1 MRAVRRPPV
10 PFRTALERAW
20 LAHES
25 LLCVGL
31 DPMPDAWPREFP
43 ATPAGAAAFCRA
55 VVDAVADIVCA
66 FKPQAAHFGAIGAEA
81 ELAALIRYIH
91 DSYPSVP
98 VILDAKR
105 GDIGSTAERYAV
117 EVFERYGA
125 DAVTVNP
132 YLGAE
137 SIAPYLAYRDRGV
150 FVLCRTSNPG
160 SDWLQGYGSPGEPV
174 YLRVARAASEWN
186 DDRSVMLV
194 TGATYPD
201 ELAEIRRV
209 VGDMPLLVPGLG
221 TQGGEAEAVL
231 AAGLDSSG
239 RGLVCNVSRA
249 VLNATGPDGF
259 TKAVRDTALG
269 FRDSMERIR
278 RALIARRT
286 ETAPVASR

>member
-1 MRAVRRPPV
+1 MRAVRRSPV

-20 LAHES
+20 DAHDS

-31 DPMPDAWPREFP
+31 DPVPEAWPVEFQRSP
-43 ATPAGAAAFCRA
+43 EGAFAFCCA
-55 VVDAVADIVCA
+55 VVDAVADLVCA
-66 FKPQAAHFGAIGAEA
+66 FKPQAAHFGAIGAED

-91 DSYPSVP
+91 DAHPAVP

-132 YLGAE
+132 FLGEE
-137 SIAPYLAYRDRGV
+137 SIAPYLAHRDRGV

-160 SDWLQGYGSPGEPV
+160 SDWLQRSGGDEPV
-174 YLRVARAASEWN
+174 YLRVARAAATWN
-186 DDRSVMLV
+186 DRGNVMLV
-194 TGATYPD
+194 TGATYPA
-201 ELAEIRRV
+201 ELADIRRV

-221 TQGGEAEAVL
+221 TQGGEVDAVL
-231 AAGLDSSG
+231 EAGLDSTG

-249 VLNATGPDGF
+249 VLNANGPDGF
-259 TKAVRDTALG
+259 AKAVRASALG
-269 FRDSMERIR
+269 FRDAIARSR
-278 RALIARRT
+278 RALLVRRG
-286 ETAPVASR
+286 EVAPVDSR